1 MQVNITF
8 RQLEPTDALK
18 SHVQDKVQHIQRY
31 IDRPTEAHAV
41 LRVEHLL
48 HHAEITM
55 KAGRFS
61 LRGRA
66 RSEDMYASIDAAAE
80 KIERQ
85 LKKHKERVRDHKATH
100 IPHDWSPVAV
110 RHEVLE
116 APGSL
121 AARVVSSSTFQA
133 LPMALEEAVVQLDLL
148 NARFYVFQNVK
159 TRTLNLVWRR
169 DDGKLSLVDVRP
181 APAARAAVP

>member
-8 RQLEPTDALK
+8 RQLEPTEALK

-31 IDRPTEAHAV
+31 IDSPTEAHAV
-41 LRVEHLL
+41 LRVENLH

-55 KAGRFS
+55 RAGPFS

-85 LKKHKERVRDHKATH
+85 LKKHKERVRDHKSTH
-100 IPHDWSPVAV
+100 IPHDWTPVDV
-110 RHEVLE
+110 RHEILE
-116 APGSL
+116 EPKATP

-133 LPMALEEAVVQLDLL
+133 RPMSLDEAIVQLDLL
-148 NARFYVFQNVK
+148 NSRFYVFQNAKSRALNVVY
-159 TRTLNLVWRR
+159 RREDGTLGLVEA
-169 DDGKLSLVDVRP
+169 S
-181 APAARAAVP
+181 AA

>member
-18 SHVQDKVQHIQRY
+18 SHVQEKVQHIQRY

-41 LRVEHLL
+41 LRVEHLH

-85 LKKHKERVRDHKATH
+85 LKKHKERVRDHKSTH
-100 IPHDWSPVAV
+100 IPHDWTPVAV
-110 RHEVLE
+110 RHEIIE
-116 APGSL
+116 EPSASP

-133 LPMALEEAVVQLDLL
+133 LPMSVEEAVVQLDLL
-148 NARFYVFQNVK
+148 NARFYVFQNVR
-159 TRTLNLVWRR
+159 TRGLNVVYRR
-169 DDGKLSLVDVRP
+169 DDGKLGLVEV
-181 APAARAAVP
+181 RAA